1 MSKISRILKDAKNAL
16 NSVSGLFYYHS
27 FCTDSDK
34 LKEYISIFDH
44 VKDSRIPAK
53 CSYSARDI
61 IAVVFL
67 ALLDERHGWN
77 EIEDYC
83 YDHREMLSLFTDFDG
98 VFPSHDTFCRVF
110 SLLNTDD
117 LQKAVVSFLCQCIES
132 VASAVSV
139 DSNSK
144 VKVIAMD
151 GKEERGS
158 GRKYDTDEKVMNA
171 QIMHFYDTD
180 TEICIS
186 SALIDDKTNEI
197 PTAQSVLRTLNIK
210 GMVITADA
218 MNAQKETVQVIC
230 NGKGHYVLGLKGNHK
245 GLHEDVAAEFAKT
258 EAKGRIQSTKNYHK
272 METEKNH
279 NQVEIREYFL
289 LPASKFYQE
298 DDWQNIRSVVMYK
311 KTMYNIITKKESV
324 ERRYYIS
331 DLTKV
336 NLISEC
342 IRTHW
347 SVENGLHWHLDTSF
361 YEDANSTMN
370 KKALH
375 NLSVINKMVLTLIK
389 LMAPLFRNGSVK
401 RTQKSFRSHYE
412 ENVLKM
418 FIFLQGKDLQKIF
431 KKQNKFL
438 YN

>member
-1 MSKISRILKDAKNAL
+1 MSKISRVMKDTKDAL
-16 NSVSGLFYYHS
+16 RSVTGLFYYHS
-27 FCTDSDK
+27 FNTDADK

-44 VKDSRIPAK
+44 VKDTRIPAK
-53 CSYSARDI
+53 CIYSARDI

-67 ALLDERHGWN
+67 ALLDERNGWN

-83 YDHREMLSLFTDFDG
+83 YDHREMLSLFTDFHG

-110 SLLNTDD
+110 SLLNTND
-117 LQKAVVSFLCQCIES
+117 LQDAVVAFLTQCIDS

-139 DSNSK
+139 TSDPK
-144 VKVIAMD
+144 VKVLAMD

-186 SALIDDKTNEI
+186 SSLIEEKTNEI
-197 PTAQSVLRTLNIK
+197 PTAQAVLKTLNIK
-210 GMVITADA
+210 GIVITADA
-218 MNAQKETVQVIC
+218 MNAQKETVQVIRE
-230 NGKGHYVLGLKGNHK
+230 GKGHYVLGLKGNHK
-245 GLHEDVAAEFAKT
+245 GLHEDAAAEFAKV
-258 EAKGRIQSTKNYHK
+258 EVKSSIKSTKSYHK
-272 METEKNH
+272 METEKSH
-279 NQVEIREYFL
+279 NQVEIREYFMI
-289 LPASKFYQE
+289 PASRFYQE
-298 DDWQNIRSVVMYK
+298 EDWQDIRNIVMYK
-311 KTMYNIITKKESV
+311 KTTYNVITKKGCI

-331 DLTKV
+331 DLANV
-336 NLISEC
+336 ELISEC
-342 IRTHW
+342 IRMHW
-347 SVENGLHWHLDTSF
+347 AVENSLHWHLDTNF
-361 YEDANSTMN
+361 YEDANSTVN

-389 LMAPLFRNGSVK
+389 LMAPLFRNGSVR

-418 FIFLQGKDLQKIF
+418 FVFLQGKDLKNMF
-431 KKQNKFL
+431 D
-438 YN
+438 